1 MDRKEFLSQI
11 GLSSALVFA
20 GTCLGACSK
29 GSTGTP
35 SPAPPTSVDFSINLN
50 DANYA
55 ALKTKGGYVVVNNI
69 IVALSTSNTYL
80 AVSSICPHQGVTVQF
95 QAAQDQFFC
104 NAHSSLFSSTG
115 ARISGPA
122 NSGLKQYNTS
132 LSGTS
137 LRIFS

>member
-1 MDRKEFLSQI
+1 MDRKEFLSQV
-11 GLSSALVFA
+11 GLSSAFIFA
-20 GTCLGACSK
+20 GSCLAACSK

-35 SPAPPTSVDFSINLN
+35 SGPSTNVDFTINLN